1 MVRLAF
7 ICMEKL
13 HTKRLST
20 EGRLPRALIA
30 YNAGHCKNP
39 YCLMPSSLP
48 FNTCWFLFTYNK

>member
-7 ICMEKL
+7 ICMEKP

-30 YNAGHCKNP
+30 YNAGHCKTP

-48 FNTCWFLFTYNK
+48 FNTCWF